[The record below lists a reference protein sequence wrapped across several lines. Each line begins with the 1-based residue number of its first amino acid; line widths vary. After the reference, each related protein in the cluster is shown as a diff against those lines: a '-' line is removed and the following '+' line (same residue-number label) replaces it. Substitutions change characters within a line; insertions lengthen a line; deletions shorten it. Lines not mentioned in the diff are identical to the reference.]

1 MTSGAEKDDSIAA
14 MRQVLRFEPDK
25 RKRAQLFG
33 VHLYR
38 YGVNLDE
45 AEQLIRK
52 ALDQK
57 PGDGYITDSLAWVY
71 YKRGQYDKAL
81 PILEQAASLVPDDP
95 IVRSIWG
102 MSTASSA

>member
-1 MTSGAEKDDSIAA
+1 
-14 MRQVLRFEPDK
+14 
-25 RKRAQLFG
+25 
-33 VHLYR
+33 
-38 YGVNLDE
+38 LDE

-95 IVRSIWG
+95 IVQEHLG